1 MADVRVGLDA
11 TPLLGPRTGVGRYV
25 EGLLGGLLELPDP
38 PDLRLTGFTWRGLAA
53 LSGPAGTTVARR
65 RAPARLLQAAWLRS
79 SLPPVELLSGAVEVF
94 HGTNFVLPPTARAGG
109 VLTVHD
115 LSFLHHADT
124 VRPASLPYQ
133 RLVPRALARGCV
145 VVCPSETVA
154 AEVRATYRLAVER
167 VVATPLGV
175 DPSWCSATPLDPAE
189 LSSRGLPERYL
200 LFVGTR
206 EPRKNLAVLLRAVAL
221 LRENDPDAPPLVLA
235 GPAGW
240 GEEGSVLPAG
250 VIPAGYLEP
259 AGLQRLVAGAAALV
273 LPSRYEGFGLP
284 VLEALACGVAVVTS
298 DLPVFR
304 EVAGD
309 LAETAPAGDAE
320 QLAAA
325 LARALPAATPDPAVV
340 MARRDRAAQFTW
352 RRCAH
357 RTLAAYRQA
366 ADERA
371 GARPRRRPPW
381 RTGVSSSLDQ
391 SW

>member
-1 MADVRVGLDA
+1 VRVGLDA

-25 EGLLGGLLELPDP
+25 EGLLRGLLELPDP
-38 PDLRLTGFTWRGLAA
+38 PDLRLTAFTWRGLAD
-53 LSGPAGTTVARR
+53 LSGPPGTTVTRR

-115 LSFLHHADT
+115 LSFLHHTDT
-124 VRPASLPYQ
+124 VRPASLAYQ
-133 RLVPRALARGCV
+133 RLVPRALDRGCV

-154 AEVRATYRLAVER
+154 AEVRATYGLTVER

-175 DPSWCSATPLDPAE
+175 DPAWFSAAPLDPAE
-189 LSSRGLPERYL
+189 RSGRELPERYL
-200 LFVGTR
+200 VFVGTR

-221 LRENDPDAPPLVLA
+221 LREDDPDAPPLVVA

-240 GEEGSVLPAG
+240 GEQGSALPAG

-259 AGLQRLVAGAAALV
+259 ADLMRLVAGAAALV

-304 EVAGD
+304 EVAGE
-309 LAETAPAGDAE
+309 LAETAPVGDAE

-325 LARALPAATPDPAVV
+325 LTRALRTGSPPGLAAL
-340 MARRDRAAQFTW
+340 RRERAAGFTW
-352 RRCAH
+352 RRCAQ

-371 GARPRRRPPW
+371 ALPRRRPPS
-381 RTGVSSSLDQ
+381 RLAVRSRLAARRAQ